1 MQDKSQN
8 PTIEVPKFTTEA
20 LQIAMPG
27 PSPILITDLYFQHL
41 HVVMQPISRT
51 FPSCKTEILYPL
63 NNSSLALG
71 YLFYSF
77 QSSQLS
83 I

>member
-41 HVVMQPISRT
+41 HVT
-51 FPSCKTEILYPL
+51 L
-63 NNSSLALG
+63 
-71 YLFYSF
+71 
-77 QSSQLS
+77 
-83 I
+83 